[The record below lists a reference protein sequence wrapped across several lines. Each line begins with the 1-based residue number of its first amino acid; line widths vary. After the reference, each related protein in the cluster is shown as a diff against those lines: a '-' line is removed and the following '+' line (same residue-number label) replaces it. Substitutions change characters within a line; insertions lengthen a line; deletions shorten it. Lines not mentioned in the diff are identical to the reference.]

1 MQVNNNM
8 TQGGGLAVFESYFRK
23 LGIASKLNLSFSAIA
38 ILVVVLSLNFFIFY
52 SVFSSFISQIE
63 ENTDRIQVN
72 FTQTLEALG
81 QAEKTMKENENLI
94 EQFEFVGTIE
104 SNLIKL
110 LLNPNDTATERIT
123 KQMVRSWNESFI
135 KGDAELQDYYNEINS
150 ILLRADE
157 TRWLC
162 SRLQGVF
169 RDIYSILIERTYKRT
184 DETTSSLDSM
194 TRDFSFINEDLAHT
208 INSKDESKLSAN
220 VILVVLVLTLCI
232 TILIVYSLLKMVRN
246 FQKDT
251 STIVAY
257 LKSGTS
263 QTQKS
268 LLNIDRGEKDELFI
282 ITKFINDFVI
292 KMKKIIEIAEI
303 TSQEILK
310 LSSYAGNLQRH
321 IDGISE
327 KASKSVQTGQDII
340 GGLDENVSLANT
352 SQDKISE
359 SQEHIDST
367 NSVISELLDEL
378 NSSVRNQSELNT
390 QIEGLQKNVTQI
402 SNVLSLIQDIS
413 EQTNLLALNAA
424 IEAARAGDYG
434 RGFAVVADQVRM
446 LAENTD
452 NSIAEISTNIKAII
466 DDLSLISSSLE
477 KNASI
482 LTNLEEEGSQ
492 SKESLNTTK
501 EYINDIV
508 GNIQEQNTRS
518 LDLTHQTRGIID
530 SMISI
535 DKLLKESAQ
544 IVNTVI
550 ERSSELEKNDK
561 VLNQIIK
568 D

>member
-1 MQVNNNM
+1 M
-8 TQGGGLAVFESYFRK
+8 FESYFRK

>member
-1 MQVNNNM
+1 M
-8 TQGGGLAVFESYFRK
+8 FESYFRK

-310 LSSYAGNLQRH
+310 LSSYAGNLQKR
-321 IDGISE
+321 IDDIGE

-340 GGLDENVSLANT
+340 GGLDENVNLANT

>member
-1 MQVNNNM
+1 M
-8 TQGGGLAVFESYFRK
+8 FENYFRK
-23 LGIASKLNLSFSAIA
+23 LGIASKLNLSFSSIA
-38 ILVVVLSLNFFIFY
+38 ILVVVLSLNFFIFH
-52 SVFSSFISQIE
+52 SVFSSFITQIE
-63 ENTDRIQVN
+63 ENIDRIQVN

-110 LLNPNDTATERIT
+110 LLNPDDTATERIT

-150 ILLRADE
+150 ILLRADD

-194 TRDFSFINEDLAHT
+194 TRDFGFINEDLAHT

-220 VILVVLVLTLCI
+220 IILVVLVLTLCI
-232 TILIVYSLLKMVRN
+232 TILIVYSVLKMVRN

-257 LKSGTS
+257 LKSGTNH
-263 QTQKS
+263 TQKS

-282 ITKFINDFVI
+282 ITKFINDFMI

-340 GGLDENVSLANT
+340 GGLDENVNLANT

-466 DDLSLISSSLE
+466 DDLSHISSSLE
-477 KNASI
+477 KNSSI
-482 LTNLEEEGSQ
+482 LSNLEEEGSQ

-568 D
+568 N

>member
-1 MQVNNNM
+1 M
-8 TQGGGLAVFESYFRK
+8 FERYFRK
-23 LGIASKLNLSFSAIA
+23 LSIASRLNLSFSAIA
-38 ILVVVLSLNFFIFY
+38 VLVVVLSLTFFIFY
-52 SVFSSFISQIE
+52 TVFSSFISQIE

-110 LLNPNDTATERIT
+110 LLDPDDTATKRIT
-123 KQMVRSWNESFI
+123 VQMVRSWNESFI
-135 KGDAELQDYYNEINS
+135 KGDSELQEYYNDINS
-150 ILLRADE
+150 ILLRADDA
-157 TRWLC
+157 RWLC
-162 SRLQGVF
+162 ARLQSVF
-169 RDIYSILIERTYKRT
+169 RDIYGTLIERTYKRT
-184 DETTSSLDSM
+184 DETTSSLESM
-194 TRDFSFINEDLAHT
+194 TKDFGFINEDLAHT
-208 INSKDESKLSAN
+208 INSKDESKSFAN
-220 VILVVLVLTLCI
+220 TILFILVLTLCI
-232 TILIVYSLLKMVRN
+232 TVFIVYLVLKMVRT

-263 QTQKS
+263 HTSKS
-268 LLNIDRGEKDELFI
+268 LLSVDRGEKDELFI
-282 ITKFINDFVI
+282 ITKFINDFVL

-303 TSQEILK
+303 TSQEIVK
-310 LSSYAGNLQRH
+310 LSSYASNLQRH

-327 KASKSVQTGQDII
+327 RASKSVQTGQDIV
-340 GGLDENVSLANT
+340 GGLDENINLANT
-352 SQDKISE
+352 SQHKITE

-367 NSVISELLDEL
+367 NNVISELLDEL
-378 NSSVRNQSELNT
+378 NSSVRNQSELNK

-434 RGFAVVADQVRM
+434 RGFAVVADQVRQ

-452 NSIAEISTNIKAII
+452 SSIAEISTNITAII
-466 DDLSLISSSLE
+466 SDLSHISSSLE
-477 KNASI
+477 KNSNI
-482 LTNLEEEGSQ
+482 LANLEEEGSQ

-530 SMISI
+530 SMASI
-535 DKLLKESAQ
+535 DKLLKESAD
-544 IVNTVI
+544 IVNTVM

>member
-1 MQVNNNM
+1 M
-8 TQGGGLAVFESYFRK
+8 FDSYFRK
-23 LGIASKLNLSFSAIA
+23 LGIASKLNLSFSSIA
-38 ILVVVLSLNFFIFY
+38 ILVVVLSLNFFIFH
-52 SVFSSFISQIE
+52 SVFSSFITQIE
-63 ENTDRIQVN
+63 ENIDRIQVN

-110 LLNPNDTATERIT
+110 LLNPDDTATERIT
-123 KQMVRSWNESFI
+123 KQMVRSWNESFV
-135 KGDAELQDYYNEINS
+135 KGDAQLQDYYNEINS
-150 ILLRADE
+150 ILLRADD
-157 TRWLC
+157 TIWLC

-169 RDIYSILIERTYKRT
+169 RDIYSVLIERTYKRT

-194 TRDFSFINEDLAHT
+194 TRDFGFINEDLAHT

-220 VILVVLVLTLCI
+220 IILVVLVLTLCI
-232 TILIVYSLLKMVRN
+232 TILIVYSVLKMVRN

-257 LKSGTS
+257 LKSGTNH
-263 QTQKS
+263 TQKS

-282 ITKFINDFVI
+282 ITKFINDFMI

-340 GGLDENVSLANT
+340 GGLDENVNLANT

-466 DDLSLISSSLE
+466 DDLSHISSSLE
-477 KNASI
+477 KNSSI
-482 LTNLEEEGSQ
+482 LSNLEEEGSQ

-568 D
+568 N

>member
-1 MQVNNNM
+1 M
-8 TQGGGLAVFESYFRK
+8 FESYFRK

-340 GGLDENVSLANT
+340 GGLDENVNLANT